1 MSSHALRDK
10 DYDLVSTIYH
20 AAYGEDLCRQY
31 MEDAEKR
38 ATTMLLNFSKSLR
51 KGTEPTNG
59 QKRQRNAEET
69 TVISNTPLPFME
81 GEILNKN
88 RIYIPI
94 FGLSIILHK
103 LLLTKQQHR
112 YITQPHH
119 LRGITAHQKLT
130 DTGVAISPHYQ

>member
-1 MSSHALRDK
+1 MDIQNNIKAFQRNSDFILKNKKLQEEIMSSHALRDK

-59 QKRQRNAEET
+59 QKR
-69 TVISNTPLPFME
+69 
-81 GEILNKN
+81 
-88 RIYIPI
+88 
-94 FGLSIILHK
+94 
-103 LLLTKQQHR
+103 
-112 YITQPHH
+112 
-119 LRGITAHQKLT
+119 
-130 DTGVAISPHYQ
+130 